1 MDQVKIG
8 KFISELRKERG
19 MTQKELSERLG
30 VTDRAVS
37 KWENGRGL
45 PDFACVKPLCDALHI
60 SFNEFVTGERIAEGA
75 YQKSLEANLETVF
88 EQSGKVKREND
99 RLKSTLTIILTALII
114 ICVAFAIDALR
125 MSQNKPIIF
134 STWGSGYV
142 PPSSAEGV
150 MIDLAIRSYC
160 IDIADREAAQRGQP
174 NAKAFAESNLF
185 KIEKKK
191 DTYVA
196 YAWLLMCTYRV
207 ENGEIVLDC
216 AYSIPHRFTLNAEAD
231 GDYQVIGCEIP
242 DDGEHYA
249 KSLKELFPFPIRQR
263 VLAFDRNSSVSAMA
277 LRIEAQRDDYFR
289 AVGLGDI

>member
-45 PDFACVKPLCDALHI
+45 PDFACVKPLCDTLGI
-60 SFNEFVTGERIAEGA
+60 SFNEFVAGERIAEGA
-75 YQKSLEANLETVF
+75 YQKSLEASLETVF

-99 RLKSTLTIILTALII
+99 RLKSALTTVLTALII
-114 ICVAFAIDALR
+114 IGLAFGIDALR
-125 MSQNKPIIF
+125 MSQNKPVIF
-134 STWGSGYV
+134 SVWGSGYV
-142 PPSSAEGV
+142 PPSSVEGT

-160 IDIADREAAQRGQP
+160 ADIADDEDAQRGQQ
-174 NAKAFAESNLF
+174 NTKAFVESNLF

-196 YAWLLMCTYRV
+196 YVWILMLSYRA
-207 ENGEIVLDC
+207 EDGEIVLDR
-216 AYSIPHRFTLNAEAD
+216 AYSIPHRFTLTAVEN
-231 GDYQVIGCEIP
+231 GYQVIGCEIP
-242 DDGEHYA
+242 KDGGRYA
-249 KSLKELFPFPIRQR
+249 KSLRELFPLPVRER
-263 VLAFDRNSSVSAMA
+263 VLAFDRNCSAYAMA

-289 AVGLGDI
+289 AVGLS

>member
-8 KFISELRKERG
+8 KFISELRREQG
-19 MTQKELSERLG
+19 MTQKELSALLG

-45 PDFACVKPLCDALHI
+45 PDFSYVKPLCAALHI
-60 SFNEFVTGERIAEGA
+60 SFNEFVAGERIAEDA

-99 RLKSTLTIILTALII
+99 RLKSVLTTVLTALII
-114 ICVAFAIDALR
+114 IGIAFGIDALR
-125 MSQNKPIIF
+125 MSQNKPVIF
-134 STWGSGYV
+134 SSWGSGYV

-160 IDIADREAAQRGQP
+160 VDIADREAAQRGQP

-191 DTYVA
+191 DTYIA
-196 YAWLLMCTYRV
+196 YAWILMHTYRA

-216 AYSIPHRFTLNAEAD
+216 AYSIPHRFTLSAVEN
-231 GDYQVIGCEIP
+231 GYQVIGCEIP
-242 DDGEHYA
+242 EDGDQYA
-249 KSLKELFPFPIRQR
+249 PSLRKLFPFPVRQR
-263 VLAFDRNSSVSAMA
+263 VLAFDRNYSVRAMA
-277 LRIEAQRDDYFR
+277 LRIEAQREDYFR
-289 AVGLGDI
+289 AVGLS

>member
-45 PDFACVKPLCDALHI
+45 PDFSCVKPLCEALGI
-60 SFNEFVTGERIAEGA
+60 TFNEFVAGERIAEGA

-88 EQSGKVKREND
+88 EQSGKTEKENA
-99 RLKSTLTIILTALII
+99 RLKSALTTVLTALLII
-114 ICVAFAIDALR
+114 GIAFGIDALR
-125 MSQNKPIIF
+125 MSQNKPVIF
-134 STWGSGYV
+134 SAWGSGYV
-142 PPSSAEGV
+142 PPSSVEGT

-160 IDIADREAAQRGQP
+160 VDVADREAAQRGQP
-174 NAKAFAESNLF
+174 NAKAFVESNLF
-185 KIEKKK
+185 KIEEKK

-196 YAWLLMCTYRV
+196 YAWILMCTYRV
-207 ENGEIVLDC
+207 ENSEIVLDR
-216 AYSIPHRFTLNAEAD
+216 AYSIPHRFTLSAAENGYQVTGCELPED
-231 GDYQVIGCEIP
+231 GD
-242 DDGEHYA
+242 HYA
-249 KSLKELFPFPIRQR
+249 PSLRGLFPFSVRQR

-277 LRIEAQRDDYFR
+277 LRIEAQRNDYFR
-289 AVGLGDI
+289 AVGLG